1 MITGREFIC
10 RRSPDGGVTDPM
22 AEQYRAWSPYNYAVN
37 NPVSFIDPDGRMTYD
52 WQLGAY
58 RDNNGGLM
66 GCSMN
71 NVGDSSF
78 GSNTNDSYS
87 GRSSEGDVV
96 SFISNILGPGADE
109 SPSPLQQVIATL
121 NYMFQFGEWD
131 YIYIQRKRE

>member
-1 MITGREFIC
+1 
-10 RRSPDGGVTDPM
+10 
-22 AEQYRAWSPYNYAVN
+22 
-37 NPVSFIDPDGRMTYD
+37 
-52 WQLGAY
+52 
-58 RDNNGGLM
+58 M